1 MAEEVGWGA
10 LGNAQGGWFAGAGL
24 WVGEE
29 QVIAPVVGVSEVR
42 NKIYWKGLWGVP
54 GLRDLKKESKNEG
67 QNKAETS
74 GKRRP
79 MAGAAMLAHLR
90 NFHPRERETRI
101 IRRAVVL

>member
-42 NKIYWKGLWGVP
+42 NKIKYTRMVCGEFRVSALTWEK
-54 GLRDLKKESKNEG
+54 RDD
-67 QNKAETS
+67 
-74 GKRRP
+74 R
-79 MAGAAMLAHLR
+79 AALDW
-90 NFHPRERETRI
+90 E
-101 IRRAVVL
+101 